1 MTQFNLN
8 KLIRTQYLLNT
19 NLIAYHLLKY
29 VFREISDFPDKSIL
43 FSTQPFKNNRYMY
56 SQASNLLTLLSLHS
70 QRVISCQGLEWP
82 PSLGVVPPSS
92 EWHLP
97 LPPFNHG
104 FQALVLFLLLD
115 CKLPQSRKF
124 ISIYFCIPSLQSL
137 TKYLDRVDT
146 PTTGKIQSNQNQPFD
161 HILIPL
167 YNVWR
172 KENIMEP
179 QNMWFLLSMKSKF
192 RSVQYKLGVLLLRS
206 CSVVEW
212 TNCCHSETCYFCN
225 LLISSRR
232 RCGMPRTPTGI
243 CYNATWFKL

>member
-1 MTQFNLN
+1 MCSERFLTFQIKVSFS
-8 KLIRTQYLLNT
+8 Q
-19 NLIAYHLLKY
+19 HSLLKITGICIH
-29 VFREISDFPDKSIL
+29 RHQICWL
-43 FSTQPFKNNRYMY
+43 FSV
-56 SQASNLLTLLSLHS
+56 
-70 QRVISCQGLEWP
+70 VILRGSSP
-82 PSLGVVPPSS
+82 PVGVRVVPPSS

-115 CKLPQSRKF
+115 YKPPRSREF

-167 YNVWR
+167 CNVWR
-172 KENIMEP
+172 KENIMDP

-192 RSVQYKLGVLLLRS
+192 RSV
-206 CSVVEW
+206 
-212 TNCCHSETCYFCN
+212 
-225 LLISSRR
+225 
-232 RCGMPRTPTGI
+232 
-243 CYNATWFKL
+243 